1 MLTIE
6 KNSTNRRNYGTFTR
20 DDGCGVAG
28 SCQWGNVYAMNPE
41 EYRRKGQH
49 YLMLSR
55 QMTDVT
61 NRAAMIDLAAI
72 WMRLARQAELN
83 EHLVKQLEQAQRA

>member
-1 MLTIE
+1 MGECLRNE
-6 KNSTNRRNYGTFTR
+6 PRRIP
-20 DDGCGVAG
+20 
-28 SCQWGNVYAMNPE
+28 PE
-41 EYRRKGQH
+41 GAA
-49 YLMLSR
+49 LSHAFS